1 MKIETDNLILRPITY
16 FDARDMFEYASDPR
30 LALYGSWTPH
40 TRIEE
45 TLRVIENMIEK
56 SDDRPLFAIV
66 HKADKKMIGT
76 IHAKI
81 DKTEDGAGKRCEV
94 GYIISPAYQNRGYAS
109 QSLTAFIKYLFD
121 ECNIH
126 RVEGRHLAKNIASG
140 RVMDKAGMEVEG
152 VLRDFYFKDGSYH
165 DVVIH
170 AIINDK

>member
-1 MKIETDNLILRPITY
+1 MKIETNNLILRPISY

-45 TLRVIENMIEK
+45 TLRVIQNMIEK
-56 SDDRPLFAIV
+56 SEDRPLFAIV
-66 HKADKKMIGT
+66 HKSDKKMIGT
-76 IHAKI
+76 ILAKI

-109 QSLTAFIKYLFD
+109 ESLTAFISYLFD
-121 ECNIH
+121 ECEIH
-126 RVEGRHLAKNIASG
+126 RVEGRHLAENIASG

-152 VLRDFYFKDGSYH
+152 VLKDFYFKNDKYH

-170 AIINDK
+170 AILNDK

>member
-1 MKIETDNLILRPITY
+1 MKIETENLILRPISY
-16 FDARDMFEYASDPR
+16 FDARDMFEYASDPK
-30 LALYGSWTPH
+30 LALYGSWAPH

-45 TLRVIENMIEK
+45 TLSVIQNMIEK

-76 IHAKI
+76 IHANI
-81 DKTEDGAGKRCEV
+81 DKTEDGAGQRSEV

-109 QSLTAFIKYLFD
+109 ESLVAFIKYLFD
-121 ECNIH
+121 EYDIH
-126 RVEGRHLAKNIASG
+126 RVEGRHLADNIASG

-152 VLRDFYFKDGSYH
+152 VLRDYYFKDGKFH

-170 AIINDK
+170 SIINNK